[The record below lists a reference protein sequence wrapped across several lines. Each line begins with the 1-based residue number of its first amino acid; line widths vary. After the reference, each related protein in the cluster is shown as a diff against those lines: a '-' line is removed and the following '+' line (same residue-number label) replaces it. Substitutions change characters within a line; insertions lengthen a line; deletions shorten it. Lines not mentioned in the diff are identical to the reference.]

1 MRSKA
6 VQIKSWLGNI
16 VKSGEVTLFTGEVE
30 ALHIKAAN
38 NKIDFSMNSEEFMK
52 DAIESVGGSSIMS
65 KLNQLKSIAEDLKEE
80 GLTVTL
86 SYKGDQLFT
95 LGREAKSRISR
106 LVTRTKALEINNLR
120 KLIEL
125 AV

>member
-1 MRSKA
+1 MRLRA
-6 VQIKSWLGNI
+6 LVFLF
-16 VKSGEVTLFTGEVE
+16 VTTVVLICS
-30 ALHIKAAN
+30 AC
-38 NKIDFSMNSEEFMK
+38 
-52 DAIESVGGSSIMS
+52 GS
-65 KLNQLKSIAEDLKEE
+65 AEE